1 MTVKGIIDNAK
12 YLLEF
17 QKASLLS
24 DLEDEGLDNELDKS
38 LSLRTLLN
46 EFFRR
51 VLGVDDPEG
60 ILNTNEYAELN
71 RLIEEL
77 TK

>member
-1 MTVKGIIDNAK
+1 MTVREVIDNAK

-17 QKASLLS
+17 QKASLLF
-24 DLEDEGLDNELDKS
+24 DLEDKDLDNKLDKS
-38 LSLRTLLN
+38 LALRTFLN

>member
-1 MTVKGIIDNAK
+1 MTSDEVIDKAK

-17 QKASLLS
+17 QKEALVN
-24 DLEDEGLDNELDKS
+24 DLADAGIDDELGKEFM
-38 LSLRTLLN
+38 LRTFLD

-51 VLGVDDPEG
+51 VLGVNNIIDE
-60 ILNTNEYAELN
+60 LEANESAELN